1 MKYNIQPVTDTFNGI
16 VQDTAVKVEIEITYN
31 VGDTVVNF
39 RFNFYNTT
47 GGLVRMR
54 EQPIPSSLLGTYSD
68 AGAKK
73 LAEETQGIT
82 IID

>member
-1 MKYNIQPVTDTFNGI
+1 MKYKIEPVSDIFNGI
-16 VQDTAVKVEIEITYN
+16 IQDTAVEMDIEITYK

-54 EQPIPSSLLGTYSD
+54 EQPISAEVLGQYSD
-68 AGAKK
+68 AGAKQ

-82 IID
+82 IIN